1 MNSTKIFDKKPAT
14 DESSVVEDRRSFLI
28 FYMCIV
34 IVGIVLTVS
43 QSFSFYRMCLRI
55 SVNLHEMIFN
65 SVTRAKMIFFH
76 NNSSGRILNR
86 FTKDINCVD
95 TSLPTIL
102 IDVFNVSFNCE
113 FLPVFCISFF
123 NFNQSFRSIFTAKP
137 ILFKIIL
144 LQGFLQVV
152 SVIVINA
159 IVNPWLLIPATII
172 IISFGFLRIVYI
184 KAARCFKRIESLS

>member
-55 SVNLHEMIFN
+55 SVNLHEMIFV

-102 IDVFNVSFNCE
+102 IDVFNVSFTYTKK
-113 FLPVFCISFF
+113 I
-123 NFNQSFRSIFTAKP
+123 T
-137 ILFKIIL
+137 LFSL
-144 LQGFLQVV
+144 D
-152 SVIVINA
+152 VI
-159 IVNPWLLIPATII
+159 
-172 IISFGFLRIVYI
+172 
-184 KAARCFKRIESLS
+184 